1 MENENNKKKTAMKI
15 IIVLILVVLIV
26 LILYMYNR
34 VNTNQVADTVDT
46 ATTENVEATNEEENV
61 LIAETTEEVDEPWE
75 WQHNTM
81 VKLIREAIQI
91 GCNFFDTAVVYGEEN
106 EKILGEAIKPYRDDV
121 VIATKFGIL
130 GQSHDSNK
138 PINELDSRPETI
150 RKQLEESLKRLQVD
164 CIDVYYQH
172 RVDPNK
178 IKNDHI

>member
-75 WQHNTM
+75 WQHDTM

-91 GCNFFDTAVVYGEEN
+91 GCNFFDTAVVYVEDN

-150 RKQLEESLKRLQVD
+150 RKQLEESLNRLQVD